1 MHVGNVMFETIK
13 NIGITVTVAGAIT
26 SGGWWLVK
34 PHAEDFIDQT
44 LKLRGY
50 ALQEQVDDA
59 NQSLEQQ
66 QKAIEANNRLA
77 VETKAKVDSLESK
90 INEILKVVK
99 EQ

>member
-1 MHVGNVMFETIK
+1 MDKSLFETFK
-13 NIGITVTVAGAIT
+13 NIGTTIAVATAIT

-77 VETKAKVDSLESK
+77 VETQAKVNSLEAK
-90 INEILKVVK
+90 INEILEVVK
-99 EQ
+99 SQ